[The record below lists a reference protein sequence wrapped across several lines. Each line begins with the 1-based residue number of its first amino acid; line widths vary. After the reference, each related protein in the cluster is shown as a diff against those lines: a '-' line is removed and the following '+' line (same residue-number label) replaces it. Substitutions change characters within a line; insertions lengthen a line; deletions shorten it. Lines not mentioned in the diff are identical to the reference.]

1 MTAAALPLI
10 IQGGMGIAVSDW
22 RLARA
27 VSMTGQLGVVSGTAL
42 DSVFIRRLQDGDLC
56 GSIRRAL
63 RALPL
68 RDVGEHLIAKYW
80 RPGGRP
86 ADEPYRVLPMYK
98 QAVSVLR
105 EQITIAANFVEV
117 YLAKESHGG
126 LVGINLLTKVQM
138 PTLASLY
145 GAMLAGVDAVLMGAG
160 IPREIPGALD
170 ALARHEP
177 ATLRLDVADDV
188 GAAPTML
195 EFSPARHGTSGKPL
209 RRPEFYAIVSA
220 HSLATTLH
228 RKASGRVDGFVV
240 EGAVSGGH
248 NAPPRGA
255 LQLNARGEPLYGE
268 RDAVDLTAMRELGVP
283 FWLAGGVGS
292 PEGLRAALDRGA
304 AGIQVGTAFAFSEES
319 GITPAIKA
327 EVLRSLAENTLDVL
341 TDPRAS
347 PTGFPFKVVRTP
359 GLEQQDDSRPRVC
372 DLGYLRVAHRR
383 PDGRLGYRCPAEPVA
398 AYVAAGGGEADTA
411 GRRCLCNGLMSV
423 VGLGQRRKDGSIEPP
438 LLTSGDGV
446 LDLAPLVGGRTNYTA
461 AHVVEYLLGRGG

>member
-188 GAAPTML
+188 GAAP
-195 EFSPARHGTSGKPL
+195 PRVL
-209 RRPEFYAIVSA
+209 RDRLRALTCDHVAPKGERACRRI
-220 HSLATTLH
+220 
-228 RKASGRVDGFVV
+228 RRRGRGLWR
-240 EGAVSGGH
+240 AQR
-248 NAPPRGA
+248 APPWCA
-255 LQLNARGEPLYGE
+255 PTE
-268 RDAVDLTAMRELGVP
+268 R
-283 FWLAGGVGS
+283 
-292 PEGLRAALDRGA
+292 
-304 AGIQVGTAFAFSEES
+304 
-319 GITPAIKA
+319 
-327 EVLRSLAENTLDVL
+327 
-341 TDPRAS
+341 
-347 PTGFPFKVVRTP
+347 
-359 GLEQQDDSRPRVC
+359 SR
-372 DLGYLRVAHRR
+372 
-383 PDGRLGYRCPAEPVA
+383 
-398 AYVAAGGGEADTA
+398 
-411 GRRCLCNGLMSV
+411 
-423 VGLGQRRKDGSIEPP
+423 
-438 LLTSGDGV
+438 
-446 LDLAPLVGGRTNYTA
+446 
-461 AHVVEYLLGRGG
+461 